1 MADAAL
7 EVQRLA
13 FRYRQSSRPALRE
26 ASFRVPRGALVLVA
40 GASGSGKTTLLR
52 ILNGLIPH
60 AYRGHLQGSLRILG
74 RDPTGVPLAQRS
86 QWVGT
91 VLQDP
96 ERQIIGAY
104 VRNDVAFGLENLAVP
119 RAEMRRRVDAVLQA
133 LDIAHLRDR
142 ETYALSG
149 GEKQKVAVAG
159 TLVMEPEVLL
169 LDEPLANLDP
179 AGVDE
184 ALALVRRLVAAGKTV
199 LLIEHRVEEVLRI
212 NPDLVLFLEDGAQ
225 RYFGP
230 VEGFLQVAHPQEVKL
245 PAGVAVRRL
254 RALGLLG
261 EPPPRR
267 ARQPEA
273 EPLVALERVSF
284 GYTEARPVLRGIS
297 AAIYPGDVIAVLGP
311 NGAGKTTL
319 VRHLIGL
326 AKPWQGRVLVQGRD
340 TRDASV
346 AQMARTVGFVFQNP
360 RHMLFAPTV
369 WEEFAFGPRNLGFP
383 EARVQANVERSL
395 RIVDLEAYAQTS
407 PLALSFG
414 QQRRA
419 AIGAVLSMEPSV
431 LVLDEPTAGQ
441 DYRHY
446 IAFMDAIV
454 QMPFAAIVFITH
466 DLDLAVRY
474 ANRVWLV
481 HQGQIIAD
489 GPPEEVLTQDAL
501 LEKCHLR
508 PTSLLRLNRRWLPR
522 VGRFLTLEE
531 WARRPDVS
539 LADLEASLSVEPP

>member
-1 MADAAL
+1 MTEAAL
-7 EVQRLA
+7 EVHDLA
-13 FRYRQSSRPALRE
+13 FTYRNRTTPALQGV
-26 ASFRVPRGALVLVA
+26 SFQVARGELVLVA

-60 AYRGHLQGSLRILG
+60 SYRGTLQGSLRILG
-74 RDPTGVPLAQRS
+74 HDPTDVSLAQRS

-119 RAEMRRRVDAVLQA
+119 RPEMQRRVDAVLRA
-133 LDIAHLRDR
+133 LDIAHLADR

-159 TLVMEPEVLL
+159 SLVMEPEVLL

-184 ALALVRRLVAAGKTV
+184 ALALIRRLVDAGKTV
-199 LLIEHRVEEVLRI
+199 LIIEHRVEDVLRI
-212 NPDLVLFLEDGAQ
+212 APDKVLFLEAGEQ

-245 PAGVAVRRL
+245 PAEVAVRRL
-254 RALGLLG
+254 QQMGLRPA
-261 EPPPRR
+261 PPPRR
-267 ARQPEA
+267 QRQPDA
-273 EPLVALERVSF
+273 APLIVVEDVTF
-284 GYTEARPVLRGIS
+284 GYAEERPVLRGVRT
-297 AAIYPGDVIAVLGP
+297 AVYPGDVIALLGP

-326 AKPWQGRVLVQGRD
+326 EKPWQGRVAVRGTD

-346 AQMARTVGFVFQNP
+346 AQMAHTVGFVFQNP

-369 WEEFAFGPRNLGFP
+369 WEEFAFGPRNLGFA
-383 EARVQANVERSL
+383 EERVQANVERSL
-395 RIVDLEAYAQTS
+395 RIVDLTDYAQVS

-419 AIGAVLSMEPSV
+419 AIGAVLSMETQV

-446 IAFMDAIV
+446 IGFMDAIV

-474 ANRVWLV
+474 ANRVWLM
-481 HQGQIIAD
+481 HQGQLVAD
-489 GPPEEVLTQDAL
+489 GPPEAVLVDEDL
-501 LEKCHLR
+501 LRQCRLR
-508 PTSLLRLNRRWLPR
+508 PTSLLHLNRARLPHT
-522 VGRFLTLEE
+522 GRFLTLEE
-531 WARRPDVS
+531 
-539 LADLEASLSVEPP
+539 LAAQASLSES

>member
-1 MADAAL
+1 MTEAAL
-7 EVQRLA
+7 EVHDLA
-13 FRYRQSSRPALRE
+13 FTYRNRTTPALQGV
-26 ASFRVPRGALVLVA
+26 SFQVARGELVLVA

-60 AYRGHLQGSLRILG
+60 SYRGTLQGSLRILG
-74 RDPTGVPLAQRS
+74 HDPTDVSLAQRS

-119 RAEMRRRVDAVLQA
+119 RPEMQRRVDAVLRA
-133 LDIAHLRDR
+133 LDIAHLADR

-159 TLVMEPEVLL
+159 SLVMEPEVLL

-184 ALALVRRLVAAGKTV
+184 ALALIRRLVDAGKTV
-199 LLIEHRVEEVLRI
+199 LIIEHRVEDVLRI
-212 NPDLVLFLEDGAQ
+212 APDKVLFLEAGEQ

-245 PAGVAVRRL
+245 PAEVAVRRL
-254 RALGLLG
+254 RQMGLRPA
-261 EPPPRR
+261 PPPRR
-267 ARQPEA
+267 QRQPEA
-273 EPLVALERVSF
+273 EPLIVVEDVTF
-284 GYTEARPVLRGIS
+284 GYAEERPVLRGVRT
-297 AAIYPGDVIAVLGP
+297 AVYPGDVIALLGP

-326 AKPWQGRVLVQGRD
+326 EKPWQGRVVVGGTD

-346 AQMARTVGFVFQNP
+346 AQMAHTVGFVFQNP

-369 WEEFAFGPRNLGFP
+369 WEEFAFGPRNLGFA
-383 EARVQANVERSL
+383 EERVQANVERSL
-395 RIVDLEAYAQTS
+395 RIVDLTDYAQVS

-419 AIGAVLSMEPSV
+419 AIGAVLSMETQV

-446 IAFMDAIV
+446 IGFMDAIV

-474 ANRVWLV
+474 ANRVWLM
-481 HQGQIIAD
+481 HQGQLVAD
-489 GPPEEVLTQDAL
+489 GPPEAVLVDEDL
-501 LEKCHLR
+501 LRQCRLR
-508 PTSLLRLNRRWLPR
+508 PTSLLHLNRARLPHT
-522 VGRFLTLEE
+522 GRFLTLEE
-531 WARRPDVS
+531 
-539 LADLEASLSVEPP
+539 LAAQASLSES

>member
-1 MADAAL
+1 MSELAL
-7 EVQRLA
+7 EVHDLSY
-13 FRYRQSSRPALRE
+13 RYRSRSEPALQGV
-26 ASFRVPRGALVLVA
+26 SFRVRRGELVLVA
-40 GASGSGKTTLLR
+40 GASGSGKTTLMR

-60 AYRGHLQGSLRILG
+60 SYRGGDLRGTLRILG
-74 RDPTGVPLAQRS
+74 HDPTGVSLAQRS
-86 QWVGT
+86 LWVGT

-104 VRNDVAFGLENLAVP
+104 VFNDVAFGLENLAVP
-119 RAEMRRRVDAVLQA
+119 RPEMVRRVDGVLQA
-133 LDIAHLRDR
+133 LEIGHLRER

-159 TLVMEPEVLL
+159 TLVMEPDVLL

-184 ALALVRRLVAAGKTV
+184 ALALIRRLVDAGKTV
-199 LLIEHRVEEVLRI
+199 LLIEHRVEDVLRI
-212 NPDLVLFLEDGAQ
+212 RPDRVLFLEAGRQ

-245 PAGVAVRRL
+245 PAEVAVQRL
-254 RALGLLG
+254 RAQGVTA

-267 ARQPEA
+267 PRTTDA
-273 EPLVALERVSF
+273 EPLIVLEGVTF
-284 GYTEARPVLRGIS
+284 GYTDDRAVLHDLH
-297 AAIYPGDVIAVLGP
+297 AAVYPGDVIALLGP

-326 AKPWQGRVLVQGRD
+326 ARPRQGRVRVQGRD
-340 TRDASV
+340 TRAVSV
-346 AQMARTVGFVFQNP
+346 AQLARSVGFVFQNP

-383 EARVQANVERSL
+383 EERVQANVRRSL
-395 RIVDLEAYAQTS
+395 DIVDLADYATVS

-419 AIGAVLSMEPSV
+419 AIGAVLSMDPAV

-454 QMPFAAIVFITH
+454 RMPFAAIVFITH

-474 ANRVWLV
+474 ANRVWLMHAGRLV
-481 HQGQIIAD
+481 AD
-489 GPPEEVLTQDAL
+489 GPPEEVLAQDDL
-501 LEKCHLR
+501 LQQCRLR
-508 PTSLLRLNRRWLPR
+508 PTSLLRLNRSLLPHT
-522 VGRFLTLEE
+522 GRFLPLE
-531 WARRPDVS
+531 S
-539 LADLEASLSVEPP
+539 LARLDASLFA

>member
-1 MADAAL
+1 MTEAAL
-7 EVQRLA
+7 EVHDLT
-13 FRYRQSSRPALRE
+13 FTYRNRSEPALRDV
-26 ASFRVPRGALVLVA
+26 SFQVARGELVLVA

-60 AYRGHLQGSLRILG
+60 SYRGTLQGSLRILG
-74 RDPTGVPLAQRS
+74 HDPTDVSLAQRS

-104 VRNDVAFGLENLAVP
+104 VLNDVAFGLENLAVP
-119 RAEMRRRVDAVLQA
+119 RPEMLRRIAGVLDA

-159 TLVMEPEVLL
+159 SLVMEPEVLL

-184 ALALVRRLVAAGKTV
+184 ALALIRRLVDAGKTV
-199 LLIEHRVEEVLRI
+199 LIIEHRVEDVLRI
-212 NPDLVLFLEDGAQ
+212 APDKVLFLEAGEQ

-230 VEGFLQVAHPQEVKL
+230 VEGFLRVAHPQEVKL
-245 PAGVAVRRL
+245 PAEVAVQRL
-254 RALGLLG
+254 QEM
-261 EPPPRR
+261 EPRPAPPRR
-267 ARQPEA
+267 QRQPDA
-273 EPLVALERVSF
+273 EPLITVEDIAF
-284 GYTEARPVLRGIS
+284 GYTEERPVLRGVS
-297 AAIYPGDVIAVLGP
+297 TAVYPGDVIALLGP

-326 AKPWQGRVLVQGRD
+326 EKPWQGRVAVRGTD

-346 AQMARTVGFVFQNP
+346 AQMAHTVGFVFQNP

-369 WEEFAFGPRNLGFP
+369 WEEFAFGPRNLGFD
-383 EARVQANVERSL
+383 EERVQANVERSL
-395 RIVDLEAYAQTS
+395 RVVDLTDYAQVS

-419 AIGAVLSMEPSV
+419 AIGAVLSMETQV

-446 IAFMDAIV
+446 IGFMDAIV
-454 QMPFAAIVFITH
+454 QMPFAAILFITH

-474 ANRVWLV
+474 ANRVWLMY
-481 HQGQIIAD
+481 QGQLVAD
-489 GPPEEVLTQDAL
+489 GPPEEVLVDEDL
-501 LEKCHLR
+501 LRQCRLR
-508 PTSLLRLNRRWLPR
+508 PTSLLRLNRARLPYT
-522 VGRFLTLEE
+522 GRFLSLEE
-531 WARRPDVS
+531 
-539 LADLEASLSVEPP
+539 LASQKSLSE

>member
-1 MADAAL
+1 MTQAAL
-7 EVQRLA
+7 EVRDLT
-13 FRYRQSSRPALRE
+13 FTYRNRTEPALQGV
-26 ASFRVPRGALVLVA
+26 SFQVDRGELVLVA

-60 AYRGHLQGSLRILG
+60 SYRGTLHGTLRILG
-74 RDPTGVPLAQRS
+74 HDPTGVSLAQRS

-104 VRNDVAFGLENLAVP
+104 VLNDVAFGLENLAVP
-119 RAEMRRRVDAVLQA
+119 RPEMLRRVAAVLDA
-133 LDIAHLRDR
+133 LGIAHLRDR

-159 TLVMEPEVLL
+159 SLVMEPDVLL

-184 ALALVRRLVAAGKTV
+184 ALALIRRLVDAGKTV
-199 LLIEHRVEEVLRI
+199 LLIEHRVEDVLRI
-212 NPDLVLFLEDGAQ
+212 APDKVLFLEAGRQ

-230 VEGFLQVAHPQEVKL
+230 VEGFLRVAHPQEVKL
-245 PAGVAVRRL
+245 PAEVAVRRL
-254 RALGLLG
+254 QALGLAPA
-261 EPPPRR
+261 PPPRR
-267 ARQPEA
+267 ERQPDA
-273 EPLVALERVSF
+273 PPLITVEDLTF
-284 GYTEARPVLRGIS
+284 GYTEGRPVLRGVS
-297 AAIYPGDVIAVLGP
+297 TAVHPGDVIALLGP

-326 AKPWQGRVLVQGRD
+326 EKPWQGRVRVRGTD

-369 WEEFAFGPRNLGFP
+369 WEEFAFGPRNLGFD
-383 EARVQANVERSL
+383 EARIHANVARSL
-395 RIVDLEAYAQTS
+395 RIVDLTEYAQVS

-419 AIGAVLSMEPSV
+419 AIGAVLSMETQV

-446 IAFMDAIV
+446 IGFMDAIV
-454 QMPFAAIVFITH
+454 QMPFAAILFITH

-474 ANRVWLV
+474 ANRVWLM
-481 HQGQIIAD
+481 HQGRLIAD
-489 GPPEEVLTQDAL
+489 GPPEEVLVDEEVLRQ
-501 LEKCHLR
+501 CRLR
-508 PTSLLRLNRRWLPR
+508 PTSLLQLNRQR
-522 VGRFLTLEE
+522 VTATGRFLSLEE
-531 WARRPDVS
+531 LARQG
-539 LADLEASLSVEPP
+539 A